1 MPKKDGGP
9 NKSQAIR
16 DYYTA
21 NPNAKPMEV
30 AAALKDQGID
40 VTPPFVSTVRST
52 SLKKKGLTR
61 KRSANKPGPKPA
73 TNKTLSKR
81 GGGRKSASTT
91 KVASAKAGTNGE
103 VSFDSL
109 LKVKQI
115 VEEIGGVDDARA
127 ALTALEKLID

>member
-21 NPNAKPMEV
+21 NPDAKPMEV
-30 AAALKDQGID
+30 ASALKEQGID

-61 KRSANKPGPKPA
+61 KKSANKPGPKPA
-73 TNKTLSKR
+73 TNKTVSKR
-81 GGGRKSASTT
+81 GRKPGSTN
-91 KVASAKAGTNGE
+91 KVTAAKATSNSNGE

-109 LKVKQI
+109 LRVKQI

-127 ALTALEKLID
+127 ALSALERLID